1 MKPEELTEEQ
11 KTKLKSC
18 KNTDE
23 LMSMLGTMGIELT
36 DEQLDAVAGGAGVGW
51 QTCEKESCNCKVMFL

>member
-18 KNTDE
+18 KDSDE
-23 LMSMLGTMGIELT
+23 LMSALGSMGIELS
-36 DEQLDAVAGGAGVGW
+36 DEQLDVVAGGAAFG
-51 QTCEKESCNCKVMFL
+51 EKWDQCRGFCPSFGL

>member
-36 DEQLDAVAGGAGVGW
+36 DEQLDAVAGGGSWGG
-51 QTCEKESCNCKVMFL
+51 CEGYNCTYFFNKGQ